1 MAEYHSPLGG
11 SVAHRFM
18 ACPGSIALGAGA
30 DRESSIHADTGT
42 VAHEL
47 AATCLHLNCDAWE
60 YIGRFV
66 DAEYKITVDKDMADA
81 VQVYLDYI
89 RWEHGGDEHTFVE
102 EFFHLPKLHQDFAGT
117 ADFAVVWD
125 KKLRIVDYKHGVGH
139 VVEARHN
146 PQLMYYAAG
155 TLEKLN
161 MWPEVEEV
169 HMTIVQPR
177 ASHAFGPIRHD
188 VIPVAELHEWLFEE
202 LLPAMHATSY
212 DHSTRAGDWC
222 SFCPCLT
229 RQCPALANVDTEL
242 EELMGIPL
250 EELTPE
256 QLGRILDL
264 GVVFKKQHSA
274 VQRAALARAE
284 KGTDI
289 PGYKL
294 VKKYGHRVWSEGAP
308 VEEEFGADAHE
319 KKLRTPAQIQK
330 LPKGKAFTT
339 RWAHAPETGNGLVQE
354 KDSRPA
360 QGPAQK
366 SMFKPVNKG

>member
-47 AATCLHLNCDAWE
+47 AATCLNLGCDAWE

-66 DAEYKITVDKDMADA
+66 DVEYKITVDKDMADA
-81 VQVYLDYI
+81 VQVYLDYV
-89 RWEHGGDEHTFVE
+89 RWHHGSHEYTFVE
-102 EFFHLPKLHQDFAGT
+102 EFFHLPELHPDFAGT
-117 ADFAVVWD
+117 ADFAVVLD
-125 KKLRIVDYKHGVGH
+125 GTLNVVDYKHGVGH
-139 VVEARHN
+139 VVEARRN

-155 TLEKLN
+155 TLEKLDL
-161 MWPEVEEV
+161 WSEVKSIR
-169 HMTIVQPR
+169 MTIVQPR
-177 ASHAFGPIRHD
+177 AAHAFGPIRND
-188 VIPVAELHEWLFEE
+188 IISVEELSEWLYEE

-229 RQCPALANVDTEL
+229 RQCPALANVNTEL
-242 EELMGIPL
+242 EELMAIPL
-250 EELTPE
+250 GELTPE
-256 QLGRILDL
+256 QMRRVLDL
-264 GVVFKKQHSA
+264 GAVFKKQHSA
-274 VQRAALARAE
+274 VQRAALAKAE
-284 KGTDI
+284 RGTDI

-294 VKKYGHRVWSEGAP
+294 VKKYGHRVWSEDAP
-308 VEEEFGADAHE
+308 VEKEFGLDAYE
-319 KKLRTPAQIQK
+319 KKLKTPAQIQK

-354 KDSRPA
+354 KDARPA

-366 SMFKPVNKG
+366 SMFKLVNKG